1 MPKPGL
7 KNIAPAKSCVR
18 KSKLDLVFIPD
29 ELGVMFFIYWHS
41 SKSSSATA
49 SPGLRTLLEG
59 YPRNGGSAGS
69 AKTIGGSVGRSGRKR
84 RHAFSGGV
92 FGSFCTRRLATRLR
106 GMFAAI
112 SVKLAENG
120 ASAARR

>member
-1 MPKPGL
+1 MPKPRL

-49 SPGLRTLLEG
+49 SPGLRILLEG

-69 AKTIGGSVGRSGRKR
+69 AKTIGGSVGRNRRKR
-84 RHAFSGGV
+84 RRGFPGGV
-92 FGSFCTRRLATRLR
+92 FGSFCTRRLATSLM

-112 SVKLAENG
+112 PVKLAESGTN
-120 ASAARR
+120 AAIR